1 MSEWRAEARLA
12 TKRLMSSTDDRD
24 VEPRR
29 REMSRASRER
39 RSAVVSG
46 RASMAERRCI
56 VAGEEAVKEGRI
68 EARSDMASQ
77 GALETC

>member
-1 MSEWRAEARLA
+1 
-12 TKRLMSSTDDRD
+12 MSSTDDRD

-46 RASMAERRCI
+46 RASMAERRYV